1 MTTDLFSPAEQELMA
16 ARAALTE
23 AQRRAANEHK
33 LACEWIVV
41 AASRRRA
48 AWLESLRNESAESVA
63 AYELAKREEA
73 GCVVGALE
81 AGRAALNAGVPSMI
95 VRANQ
100 I

>member
-16 ARAALTE
+16 ALTE
-23 AQRRAANEHK
+23 TQRRAANEYK

-48 AWLESLRNESAESVA
+48 AWLESLRNESDETVA
-63 AYELAKREEA
+63 AYERAKREEA
-73 GCVVGALE
+73 RYVVSALE

-95 VRANQ
+95 VRTNQ